1 MEIGECPVSCVML
14 RHYVGATL
22 HYYVGVCGPVNTR
35 TLYICLGLS
44 NLDFPTPRRDG
55 EIAKPCDAR
64 TGKRGG
70 AAKRT
75 ILLCMC
81 IDHGKEGLTA
91 SSLNAFAVK
100 SRRQED
106 SISYNSLLFCSVK
119 TDVPKPKHDAPHQ
132 QAMTHPSWSKDG
144 QPVDMVVVSC
154 FFWCLSVRE
163 RTARRCTV

>member
-1 MEIGECPVSCVML
+1 MPARSNLAWFGALLLAKRDMEIGECRVSCVML

-106 SISYNSLLFCSVK
+106 SISYNCFARSRQMSQNRNMMLLI
-119 TDVPKPKHDAPHQ
+119 
-132 QAMTHPSWSKDG
+132 SK
-144 QPVDMVVVSC
+144 
-154 FFWCLSVRE
+154 R
-163 RTARRCTV
+163 

>member
-1 MEIGECPVSCVML
+1 MPARSNLAWFGALLLAKRDMEIGECRVSCVML

-75 ILLCMC
+75 TEYTIV
-81 IDHGKEGLTA
+81 H
-91 SSLNAFAVK
+91 V
-100 SRRQED
+100 
-106 SISYNSLLFCSVK
+106 
-119 TDVPKPKHDAPHQ
+119 H
-132 QAMTHPSWSKDG
+132 
-144 QPVDMVVVSC
+144 
-154 FFWCLSVRE
+154 
-163 RTARRCTV
+163 